1 MASSAVLPTMA
12 VQLTLNLGL
21 DVIESDDESSDDDG
35 GGGSW
40 WNKAP

>member
-1 MASSAVLPTMA
+1 MA

-21 DVIESDDESSDDDG
+21 DVIESDDESSDDDD